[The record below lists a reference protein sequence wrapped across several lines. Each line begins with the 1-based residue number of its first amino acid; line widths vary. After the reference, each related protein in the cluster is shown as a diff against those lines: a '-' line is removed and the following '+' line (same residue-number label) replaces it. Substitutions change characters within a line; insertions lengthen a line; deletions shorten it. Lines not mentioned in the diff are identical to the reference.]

1 MSTTKTVNKAT
12 IKTAPSAAPVEETQ
26 EAETVKAKTKVVE
39 DKPVRKY
46 TGEDLIPVRSTTQ
59 GELLMEGKKSGILYR
74 WSAFGDIAEVEY
86 QDLYSL
92 KASRSSYL
100 YSPLFVIEDKEL
112 LSDPKWKDLNKLY
125 DSMYDSE
132 NFDEILM
139 LSASQ
144 LRSVLEKMPTGYQN
158 ALKIEVATRIEN
170 GTFDSIQKIR
180 ALDEILDTD
189 FMCLVV

>member
-12 IKTAPSAAPVEETQ
+12 IKTAPSTAPVEETQ
-26 EAETVKAKTKVVE
+26 EVEIKKARTKVVE

-144 LRSVLEKMPTGYQN
+144 LKSVLEKMPTGYQN